1 MLTQKEIE
9 EIEKLVEPLQI
20 YIIDKMKD
28 KNIKIV
34 IVAGSIEVVKIIGS
48 LEN

>member
-9 EIEKLVEPLQI
+9 EIEELVEPLQI

-34 IVAGSIEVVKIIGS
+34 IDAGSIEVVKIIGA

>member
-1 MLTQKEIE
+1 MLTKKQIE
-9 EIEKLVEPLQI
+9 EIEELVEPLQI

-34 IVAGSIEVVKIIGS
+34 IDAGSIEVVKIIGS

>member
-34 IVAGSIEVVKIIGS
+34 INAGSIEVVKIIGS